1 MILHYYAV
9 IITETNNRIE
19 VDGVL
24 DYTTVNR
31 THSLK
36 TISEEKTCTSHTCEK
51 ILVPHDKFSIDDY
64 ELIKKEILK
73 KEIDKSDIVSNQVSI
88 RSLSVIK
95 E

>member
-19 VDGVL
+19 VDGMI
-24 DYTTVNR
+24 DYNTYNYYK
-31 THSLK
+31 H
-36 TISEEKTCTSHTCEK
+36 C
-51 ILVPHDKFSIDDY
+51 DYFSIDDY

-73 KEIDKSDIVSNQVSI
+73 KELDKSDIVSNQVSI